1 MFSNI
6 KGVYRLW
13 PDKDRVIY
21 CDEFLRKR
29 GPNFQLGID
38 NPRSRA
44 FVQNRFKSSDAT
56 FFYLLKRISLL
67 QGLTILFAG
76 NGLAA
81 SASVT
86 LAWNAVT
93 DSTVIGYN
101 LFYGTS
107 SASLTQKLNVGKVT
121 TTTVSALTVGT
132 TYYFAV
138 TAYNAAGVNSARS
151 NEISFQPGATSTPTP
166 TPTPSSA
173 TPVAK
178 SDSGFVAVENTAFP
192 IAASALLANDT
203 DPYSYS
209 LSITSVGNAVNG
221 TVSYNTSTKIVTF
234 VPKAGYTG
242 AASFT
247 YTISNGHGGTAL
259 ASVTLVV
266 NLPTASLFSVT
277 ESPVTAA
284 FNDSRPL
291 VLGLKF
297 QTSAAGA
304 IKGIR
309 FYKSPL
315 STGTHVGNLW
325 STAGTLLATATFT
338 NETASGWQ
346 QVNLPSPVTLT
357 PGTTYIV
364 SYNTNNYYCA
374 DLQYF
379 SKALTS
385 GPLTAPAS
393 SASGGNGIYI
403 YASASTFPKNSY
415 SSCNYWVDVAFAPT
429 MK

>member
-1 MFSNI
+1 MLSNI
-6 KGVYRLW
+6 KGGSRLW
-13 PDKDRVIY
+13 PDKDRLIY
-21 CDEFLRKR
+21 RGEFLSKR

-44 FVQNRFKSSDAT
+44 FVQNRFTSSDAT
-56 FFYLLKRISLL
+56 FFNLLKRISLL

-234 VPKAGYTG
+234 VRKSRVHRGCQLYLHDFKRTRRHRI
-242 AASFT
+242 SFC
-247 YTISNGHGGTAL
+247 H
-259 ASVTLVV
+259 
-266 NLPTASLFSVT
+266 
-277 ESPVTAA
+277 
-284 FNDSRPL
+284 
-291 VLGLKF
+291 
-297 QTSAAGA
+297 
-304 IKGIR
+304 
-309 FYKSPL
+309 
-315 STGTHVGNLW
+315 
-325 STAGTLLATATFT
+325 
-338 NETASGWQ
+338 SG
-346 QVNLPSPVTLT
+346 
-357 PGTTYIV
+357 
-364 SYNTNNYYCA
+364 C
-374 DLQYF
+374 
-379 SKALTS
+379 
-385 GPLTAPAS
+385 
-393 SASGGNGIYI
+393 
-403 YASASTFPKNSY
+403 
-415 SSCNYWVDVAFAPT
+415 
-429 MK
+429 